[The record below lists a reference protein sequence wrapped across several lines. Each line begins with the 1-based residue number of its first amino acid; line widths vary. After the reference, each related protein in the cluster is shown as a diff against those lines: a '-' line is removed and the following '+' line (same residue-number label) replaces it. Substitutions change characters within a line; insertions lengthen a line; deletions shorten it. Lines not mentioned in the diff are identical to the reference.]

1 MSYSIYILS
10 NVPYV
15 SIYSVEDNEEFLTK
29 LLSSIGYVSRVHFF
43 FCKESSNYKAY
54 IKIKTKTDQQIKSI
68 CWKAQVYDIDNNCV
82 YIDKN
87 IWFEPCKELII
98 GEEYIF
104 DVESFKDFINGT
116 HKPWKGK
123 IINFGWDEL
132 IVEKEEDKEMIER
145 ISLDK
150 GKVYK
155 HITFID
161 ASGLSI
167 PTYLFKDFYYFS

>member
-1 MSYSIYILS
+1 MSYSLYILS
-10 NVPYV
+10 NVPYK

-29 LLSSIGYVSRVHFF
+29 LLSFIGYVSRVHFF

-54 IKIKTKTDQQIKSI
+54 IKIKTKTVQQIKSI
-68 CWKAQVYDIDNNCV
+68 CWRAQVYDIDNNCE
-82 YIDKN
+82 YIDKI

-104 DVESFKDFINGT
+104 NIESFTDFINGT

-123 IINFGWDEL
+123 IINFDWDEI
-132 IVEKEEDKEMIER
+132 IVEKEDSKEIER
-145 ISLDK
+145 ISLAK

-155 HITFID
+155 QITFID
-161 ASGLSI
+161 DIGQII

>member
-1 MSYSIYILS
+1 MSYSLYILS

-15 SIYSVEDNEEFLTK
+15 SIYSVEDNEEFLSK
-29 LLSSIGYVSRVHFF
+29 LLSSIGYVSRVQFF

-68 CWKAQVYDIDNNCV
+68 CWKAQVYDIDKV
-82 YIDKN
+82 

-132 IVEKEEDKEMIER
+132 IVEKEEDKEIER

-167 PTYLFKDFYYFS
+167 PTYLFKDFYHFS